1 MCVCVCVCCVY
12 VCMCVCGTGE
22 GVGGETSAEVE
33 LVKRF
38 KEVIRS
44 ILQYVKA
51 RHAQGISW
59 NPGGSVL
66 KSFP

>member
-1 MCVCVCVCCVY
+1 
-12 VCMCVCGTGE
+12 
-22 GVGGETSAEVE
+22 VGGETSAEVHLEVE

-38 KEVIRS
+38 KDVIRS